1 MALMGIN
8 KEVSEP
14 FKRGYTSVPL
24 VSAGLLDLAFFH
36 ATNEVRDGGKHLGYL
51 MSVNKKKPT
60 FIPGYQISVNK
71 KHIYTSDISNLLTEN
86 TFIPGYMILYKWL

>member
-1 MALMGIN
+1 MGIN

-36 ATNEVRDGGKHLGYL
+36 ATNEVRDGGNVIFL
-51 MSVNKKKPT
+51 
-60 FIPGYQISVNK
+60 FI
-71 KHIYTSDISNLLTEN
+71 LLLFYVSRQN
-86 TFIPGYMILYKWL
+86 CIDWIKFCYIPS

>member
-1 MALMGIN
+1 MAEICLYGTNANIQKMALMGIN

-36 ATNEVRDGGKHLGYL
+36 ATNEVRDGGNVIFL
-51 MSVNKKKPT
+51 
-60 FIPGYQISVNK
+60 FILLLFYVSIDWIKFCYIQ
-71 KHIYTSDISNLLTEN
+71 SNL
-86 TFIPGYMILYKWL
+86 Y

>member
-36 ATNEVRDGGKHLGYL
+36 ATNEVRDGGNV
-51 MSVNKKKPT
+51 MSYFFLSST
-60 FIPGYQISVNK
+60 CF
-71 KHIYTSDISNLLTEN
+71 
-86 TFIPGYMILYKWL
+86 M

>member
-36 ATNEVRDGGKHLGYL
+36 ATNEVRDGG
-51 MSVNKKKPT
+51 T
-60 FIPGYQISVNK
+60 W
-71 KHIYTSDISNLLTEN
+71 IYDTV
-86 TFIPGYMILYKWL
+86 